1 MAKVLP
7 IADGGAN
14 VRAGST
20 TTPLNV
26 PPAKGAA
33 VLSSAT
39 TSGGVEHQ
47 SPAPG
52 GMLAGMLA
60 DRDRLTRLLR
70 GLAAELDEIDRR
82 LSDIT
87 WQRARG
93 AAVSGGETLRDRAAI
108 EVQREQ
114 LTARLHAMAGQL
126 NHLDVVLSDLRG
138 RPQFPT
144 ARVGTCPH
152 CGYPSLG
159 SGLCAYCRPH
169 LLTR

>member
-1 MAKVLP
+1 
-7 IADGGAN
+7 
-14 VRAGST
+14 
-20 TTPLNV
+20 
-26 PPAKGAA
+26 
-33 VLSSAT
+33 
-39 TSGGVEHQ
+39 
-47 SPAPG
+47 
-52 GMLAGMLA
+52 MLAGMLA

-70 GLAAELDEIDRR
+70 VLAAELDEIDRR

-93 AAVSGGETLRDRAAI
+93 TAVSGGETLRDHAAI
-108 EVQREQ
+108 EVQRDQ